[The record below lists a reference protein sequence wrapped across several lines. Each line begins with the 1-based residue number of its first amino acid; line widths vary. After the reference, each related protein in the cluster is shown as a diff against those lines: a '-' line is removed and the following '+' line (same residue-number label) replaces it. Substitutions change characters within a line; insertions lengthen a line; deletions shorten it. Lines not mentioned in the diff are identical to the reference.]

1 MQKFKLI
8 KNYNIIH
15 DKINLY
21 FVLQKDSY
29 LIEDFTFICQKI
41 ILKLNS
47 KRKFLVISNRFF

>member
-1 MQKFKLI
+1 MFKLI

-47 KRKFLVISNRFF
+47 K